1 MHIDLLPVSLNT
13 HSMNFQGPFF
23 TRWFKRLLWLGG
35 AVLLLWGLAWLAL
48 PPLLK
53 PQIETIASGQL
64 GRAVTLGRLEIKP
77 WSLELVLHGLAVAAA
92 PGQADRTPQLV
103 VERIYI
109 DASLESLLRLAP
121 VLDAVDVQGPALR
134 LTHHGAGRYDID
146 DILQRFKSD
155 SVPSDTPAPGFA
167 LHNLTLSAGR
177 FDIDDRPVGRQHTV
191 RELQLSLPFLSNL
204 PSQRAVTVQPK
215 LAFLLNG
222 SRFESSA
229 QATPFAPGRQAAV
242 QLSLAGL
249 DLAPWLPYVPAG
261 LPVRLSSGVLSAELQ
276 LAFEQ
281 VPANRLRISGTL
293 EAAQVRMHDSQA
305 HAKQAGTAVS
315 APPLLAFDRLKL
327 TLDDLRPFERQAWL
341 SAVELLAPRLTLV
354 RDATGRLLLP
364 GSGPASSTTK
374 KIASDPGGTKA
385 EADLSPPYGGWKIA
399 LDRLAVQDGGL
410 SWLDQSTV
418 PPAQLGL
425 TGLKFDAI
433 AIALPF
439 EQPLQFQAAAGL
451 LAGGSAVA
459 GPAGARL
466 SLQGSATDRAAE
478 LRLLADGL
486 PLTLAA
492 PYLAR
497 WLKPELTG
505 SLNAELGASWKAAA
519 SPGGVDQLQLEVA
532 RLAVDKLDLRQ
543 DKASLASLAQLRLA
557 GLQLDLT
564 GRSAILGQLAVQGP
578 RVVIGRGADGR
589 WMFEHWLQ
597 PQALSDPAASTNS
610 QAQIGAAT
618 LAPAAP
624 PWTLLVRDL
633 TLDGGLFSFSDK
645 LPVRP
650 VAFDM
655 PAVSLQVKNLSTAGK
670 EPMQVQ
676 GALQWQAGGTPAG
689 RLKWQ
694 GQARLDPLSV
704 QTTLEAVRLPLHVLE
719 PYGADLLNIEVLRAY
734 ASFKGQFAFAPAP
747 AGTSLQLNGDVALE
761 DVKANSLSTA
771 KTGTASA
778 SSPSFSEE
786 LLNWKVL
793 SLRGLALAMAPG
805 NPTQFDV
812 KETVL
817 SDFYTRLVLDPTGR
831 FNLQDLLKADAA
843 PPTTSK
849 PASSPSAPATASVT
863 ASAAPAVVRLGPVSL
878 TGGRVDF
885 SDRFIKPNYSANLTE
900 LTGKLGAFSSQPQA
914 GEPAMAELALR
925 GRAQGTAT
933 LDIQGQINPL
943 AKPLVL
949 DLKARVRD
957 LELPPLSAY
966 AVRHTGHGIERGK
979 LSVDLS
985 YKVQA
990 DGQLLASNN
999 IVLNQ
1004 LKFGDK
1010 VDGAPTSLPVRLAV
1024 ALLADRQGVI
1034 DIDLPVSGSLN
1045 DPEFKLGPIV
1055 YKLIVNLV
1063 VKAVTAPFSLIV
1075 SAFGSAEEPGV
1086 VNFAPGSA
1094 ALDVDGRAGLDKV
1107 VKALQ
1112 ERPALHMT
1120 VVGMASLEL
1129 EREAFKREQLQALLL
1144 GEQRREAVLAGRAVA
1159 QTGAGASV
1167 PATLSPEESL
1177 ALLGAAYRRAAIPKP
1192 LTSQGQLQPL
1202 PKDEMENLLLS
1213 HLQASEDQMR
1223 ELAVQRGVVVRDY
1236 LAARQIPMARLFL
1249 GSARTVPPETKW
1261 RPRAQLSLSTP

>member
-1 MHIDLLPVSLNT
+1 
-13 HSMNFQGPFF
+13 MNFQAPFF
-23 TRWFKRLLWLGG
+23 TRWFKRLLWLCGV
-35 AVLLLWGLAWLAL
+35 VLLLWGLGWLAL
-48 PPLLK
+48 PSLLK
-53 PQIETIASGQL
+53 PQIETIASSQL
-64 GRAVTLGRLEIKP
+64 GRAVTLNRLEIKP
-77 WSLELVLHGLAVAAA
+77 WSLELVLHGLAVGAAT
-92 PGQADRTPQLV
+92 GQADRTPQLV

-134 LTHHGAGRYDID
+134 LTHQGEGHYDID
-146 DILQRFKSD
+146 DILQRFKNNST
-155 SVPSDTPAPGFA
+155 SSDTSTPGFS
-167 LHNLTLSAGR
+167 LHNVTLSAGR
-177 FDIDDRPVGRQHTV
+177 FDMEDRPVGRQHTV
-191 RELQLSLPFLSNL
+191 RELQLSLPFLSSL

-229 QATPFAPGRQAAV
+229 QTTPFAPGRQAAV
-242 QLSLAGL
+242 QLSMASL
-249 DLAPWLPYVPAG
+249 DLAPWLPYLPAG
-261 LPVRLSSGVLSAELQ
+261 LPVRLSSGVLSAQLQ

-293 EAAQVRMHDSQA
+293 EAAQVRLHDAQVP
-305 HAKQAGTAVS
+305 AKQPGATASV
-315 APPLLAFDRLKL
+315 APLLAFERLKL
-327 TLDDLRPFERQAWL
+327 TLDDLRPLERQARL
-341 SAVELLAPRLTLV
+341 SAVELVAPRLALV
-354 RDATGRLLLP
+354 RGANGQLLLP
-364 GSGPASSTTK
+364 GSGPASPASK
-374 KIASDPGGTKA
+374 KIASNPGGARA

-399 LDRLAVQDGGL
+399 LDRFGVQDGGL
-410 SWLDQSTV
+410 SWLDQSTA
-418 PPAQLGL
+418 PPARLAL
-425 TGLKFDAI
+425 TGLTVDAS

-439 EQPLQFQAAAGL
+439 QQPSQFKANAGL
-451 LAGGSAVA
+451 LSGDSAAARDGGV
-459 GPAGARL
+459 RL
-466 SLQGSATDRAAE
+466 SLQGSATDRAIE
-478 LRLLADGL
+478 LRALADGV

-505 SLNAELGASWKAAA
+505 RLNAELGVNWKAAA
-519 SPGGVDQLQLEVA
+519 SPAVADQLQLEVA
-532 RLAVDKLDLRQ
+532 RLVVDKLDLRQ
-543 DKASLASLAQLRLA
+543 DKASLASLAQLRVT
-557 GLQLDLT
+557 GLQLDLA
-564 GRSAILGQLAVQGP
+564 GRSAILGQLSIQGP
-578 RVVIGRGADGR
+578 RVAVGRGADGR
-589 WMFEHWLQ
+589 WMFQHWLQ
-597 PQALSDPAASTNS
+597 PQPMSDTSASTS
-610 QAQIGAAT
+610 GQAQTVAST
-618 LAPAAP
+618 PAPAAP

-633 TLDGGLFSFSDK
+633 NLDGGEFGFSDK

-650 VAFDM
+650 VVFNL

-670 EPMQVQ
+670 EPIQVQ
-676 GALQWQAGGTPAG
+676 GALQWQAGATPAG

-719 PYGADLLNIEVLRAY
+719 PYAAEFLNIEVLRAD
-734 ASFKGQFAFAPAP
+734 ASFKGQLAYAPTP
-747 AGTSLQLNGDVALE
+747 AGTSLKLNGDVALE
-761 DVKANSLSTA
+761 DVQANSLSTVKNGA
-771 KTGTASA
+771 GSIASA
-778 SSPSFSEE
+778 SFGEE
-786 LLNWKVL
+786 LLHWKVL
-793 SLRGLALAMAPG
+793 SLRGLSMAMAPG
-805 NPTQFDV
+805 NPTQVDV

-831 FNLQDLLKADAA
+831 LNLLDVLKADAA
-843 PPTTSK
+843 PPAAAK
-849 PASSPSAPATASVT
+849 AASSAPASAP
-863 ASAAPAVVRLGPVSL
+863 ASATVLAAASAGPPVVRLGPVSL

-885 SDRFIKPNYSANLTE
+885 ADRFIKPNYSANLTE

-914 GEPAMAELALR
+914 GEPAMAELVLR

-957 LELPPLSAY
+957 LELPQLSAY
-966 AVRHTGHGIERGK
+966 AVRHAGHGIERGK
-979 LSVDLS
+979 LSVDLN

-1024 ALLADRQGVI
+1024 ALLADRYGVI

-1055 YKLIVNLV
+1055 FKLIVNLV
-1063 VKAVTAPFSLIV
+1063 VKAVTAPFSLIA
-1075 SAFGSAEEPGV
+1075 SAFGGADEPGV
-1086 VNFAPGSA
+1086 VNFEPGSA
-1094 ALDVDGRAGLDKV
+1094 ALDGDGRAGLDKV

-1112 ERPALHMT
+1112 ERPALQIT

-1144 GEQRREAVLAGRAVA
+1144 GEQRREAVLAGRTLPAPS
-1159 QTGAGASV
+1159 AGGSLPV
-1167 PATLSPEESL
+1167 MLSPEESL
-1177 ALLGAAYRRAAIPKP
+1177 ALLGAVYRRASIPKP
-1192 LTSQGQLQPL
+1192 LTAQGQLQPL
-1202 PKDEMENLLLS
+1202 SKDEMENLLLS
-1213 HLQASEDQMR
+1213 HLPASEDQMR
-1223 ELAVQRGVVVRDY
+1223 ELAVQRGVAVRDY

-1249 GSARTVPPETKW
+1249 GSARTVPPESKW

>member
-1 MHIDLLPVSLNT
+1 MNT
-13 HSMNFQGPFF
+13 YGVNFQGPFF
-23 TRWFKRLLWLGG
+23 SRWFKRLLWLGG

-53 PQIETIASGQL
+53 PQIETIVSGQL

-77 WSLELVLHGLAVAAA
+77 WSLELVLHGLAVGAAQ
-92 PGQADRTPQLV
+92 GQADRTPQLV

-109 DASLESLLRLAP
+109 DASIESLLRLAP
-121 VLDAVDVQGPALR
+121 VLDAIDVQGPALR
-134 LTHHGAGRYDID
+134 LTHHGAGCYDID

-155 SVPSDTPAPGFA
+155 SAPSDTPAPGFA

-177 FDIDDRPVGRQHTV
+177 FDMDDRSVGRQHTV

-249 DLAPWLPYVPAG
+249 DLAPWLTYVPAG

-293 EAAQVRMHDSQA
+293 EAAQVRMHDTQA
-305 HAKQAGTAVS
+305 QDKQAGA
-315 APPLLAFDRLKL
+315 AAYAAPLLAFDRLKL
-327 TLDDLRPFERQAWL
+327 TLDDLRPFERQARL
-341 SAVELLAPRLTLV
+341 SAVELLAPRLTLA

-364 GSGPASSTTK
+364 GSGPAPSTTK
-374 KIASDPGGTKA
+374 KIASDPSGTRA

-410 SWLDQSTV
+410 SWLDHSTV

-425 TGLKFDAI
+425 TGLKLDAS

-451 LAGGSAVA
+451 LAGGSALA
-459 GPAGARL
+459 GAAGARV
-466 SLQGSATDRAAE
+466 SLKGSATDRAAE
-478 LRLLADGL
+478 LRVLADGL

-519 SPGGVDQLQLEVA
+519 SPSGVDQLQLEVA

-564 GRSAILGQLAVQGP
+564 SRSATLGQLALQGP
-578 RVVIGRGADGR
+578 RVVVDRGADGR

-597 PQALSDPAASTNS
+597 SQALSDPAASTNS

-618 LAPAAP
+618 PAPVVP

-650 VAFDM
+650 VAFDVS
-655 PAVSLQVKNLSTAGK
+655 AVALQVKNLSTAGK

-676 GALQWQAGGTPAG
+676 GALQWQAGATPAG

-694 GQARLDPLSV
+694 GQARLDPLGV

-719 PYGADLLNIEVLRAY
+719 PYGAELLNIEVLRAD
-734 ASFKGQFAFAPAP
+734 ASFKGQLAFAATP
-747 AGTSLQLNGDVALE
+747 AGTNLQLNGDVALE
-761 DVKANSLSTA
+761 DVQANSLSTA
-771 KTGTASA
+771 KNGAASA

-805 NPTQFDV
+805 SPTQVDV

-817 SDFYTRLVLDPTGR
+817 SDFYTRLVLDSTGR

-843 PPTTSK
+843 PPASAK
-849 PASSPSAPATASVT
+849 PASSPSAPATAS
-863 ASAAPAVVRLGPVSL
+863 AAPPVVRLGPVSL

-914 GEPAMAELALR
+914 GEPAMAELVLR

-966 AVRHTGHGIERGK
+966 AVRHAGHGIERGK

-985 YKVQA
+985 YKVQG

-1045 DPEFKLGPIV
+1045 DPEFKLGPIIF
-1055 YKLIVNLV
+1055 KLIVNLV
-1063 VKAVTAPFSLIV
+1063 VKAVTAPFSLIA

-1094 ALDVDGRAGLDKV
+1094 ALDLDGRAGLDKV

-1112 ERPALHMT
+1112 ERPALQMT

-1144 GEQRREAVLAGRAVA
+1144 GEQRRETVLAGRAVA
-1159 QTGAGASV
+1159 QTGDGVSG

-1177 ALLGAAYRRAAIPKP
+1177 TLLGAVYRRAAIPKP

-1202 PKDEMENLLLS
+1202 AKEDMENLLLS
-1213 HLQASEDQMR
+1213 HLPASEDQMR
-1223 ELAVQRGVVVRDY
+1223 ELAVQRGVAVRDY

>member
-1 MHIDLLPVSLNT
+1 
-13 HSMNFQGPFF
+13 
-23 TRWFKRLLWLGG
+23 
-35 AVLLLWGLAWLAL
+35 
-48 PPLLK
+48 
-53 PQIETIASGQL
+53 
-64 GRAVTLGRLEIKP
+64 
-77 WSLELVLHGLAVAAA
+77 
-92 PGQADRTPQLV
+92 
-103 VERIYI
+103 
-109 DASLESLLRLAP
+109 
-121 VLDAVDVQGPALR
+121 
-134 LTHHGAGRYDID
+134 
-146 DILQRFKSD
+146 
-155 SVPSDTPAPGFA
+155 
-167 LHNLTLSAGR
+167 
-177 FDIDDRPVGRQHTV
+177 
-191 RELQLSLPFLSNL
+191 
-204 PSQRAVTVQPK
+204 
-215 LAFLLNG
+215 
-222 SRFESSA
+222 
-229 QATPFAPGRQAAV
+229 
-242 QLSLAGL
+242 
-249 DLAPWLPYVPAG
+249 
-261 LPVRLSSGVLSAELQ
+261 
-276 LAFEQ
+276 
-281 VPANRLRISGTL
+281 
-293 EAAQVRMHDSQA
+293 
-305 HAKQAGTAVS
+305 
-315 APPLLAFDRLKL
+315 
-327 TLDDLRPFERQAWL
+327 
-341 SAVELLAPRLTLV
+341 
-354 RDATGRLLLP
+354 
-364 GSGPASSTTK
+364 
-374 KIASDPGGTKA
+374 
-385 EADLSPPYGGWKIA
+385 
-399 LDRLAVQDGGL
+399 
-410 SWLDQSTV
+410 
-418 PPAQLGL
+418 
-425 TGLKFDAI
+425 
-433 AIALPF
+433 
-439 EQPLQFQAAAGL
+439 
-451 LAGGSAVA
+451 
-459 GPAGARL
+459 
-466 SLQGSATDRAAE
+466 
-478 LRLLADGL
+478 
-486 PLTLAA
+486 
-492 PYLAR
+492 
-497 WLKPELTG
+497 
-505 SLNAELGASWKAAA
+505 
-519 SPGGVDQLQLEVA
+519 
-532 RLAVDKLDLRQ
+532 
-543 DKASLASLAQLRLA
+543 
-557 GLQLDLT
+557 
-564 GRSAILGQLAVQGP
+564 
-578 RVVIGRGADGR
+578 
-589 WMFEHWLQ
+589 MFEHWLQ

-618 LAPAAP
+618 LAPAPP

-650 VAFDM
+650 VAFDVS
-655 PAVSLQVKNLSTAGK
+655 AVALQVKNLSTAGK

-734 ASFKGQFAFAPAP
+734 ASFKGQFAFAPTP

-761 DVKANSLSTA
+761 DVKA
-771 KTGTASA
+771 
-778 SSPSFSEE
+778 
-786 LLNWKVL
+786 
-793 SLRGLALAMAPG
+793 
-805 NPTQFDV
+805 
-812 KETVL
+812 
-817 SDFYTRLVLDPTGR
+817 
-831 FNLQDLLKADAA
+831 
-843 PPTTSK
+843 
-849 PASSPSAPATASVT
+849 
-863 ASAAPAVVRLGPVSL
+863 
-878 TGGRVDF
+878 
-885 SDRFIKPNYSANLTE
+885 NYSANLTE

-966 AVRHTGHGIERGK
+966 AVRHAGHGIERGK

-1063 VKAVTAPFSLIV
+1063 VKAVTAPFSLIA

-1177 ALLGAAYRRAAIPKP
+1177 ALLGAVYRRSAIPKQ

-1213 HLQASEDQMR
+1213 HLQAS
-1223 ELAVQRGVVVRDY
+1223 
-1236 LAARQIPMARLFL
+1236 
-1249 GSARTVPPETKW
+1249 
-1261 RPRAQLSLSTP
+1261 

>member
-1 MHIDLLPVSLNT
+1 MKVPYPVFVRRL
-13 HSMNFQGPFF
+13 
-23 TRWFKRLLWLGG
+23 KRLLWLCG
-35 AVLLLWGLAWLAL
+35 AVGLLGALAWLAL
-48 PPLLK
+48 PQLLK
-53 PQIETIASGQL
+53 PRIETIASGQL
-64 GRAVTLGRLEIKP
+64 GRAVTVGGLEIKP
-77 WSLELVLHGLAVAAA
+77 WSLELVVHGLAVGAA
-92 PGQADRTPQLV
+92 PGQTDRTPQMV

-121 VLDAVDVQGPALR
+121 VLDAVDVQGLAMR
-134 LTHHGAGRYDID
+134 LTHHGEGRYDID
-146 DILQRFKSD
+146 DILQRFD
-155 SVPSDTPAPGFA
+155 SGGVSTDTATPSFA
-167 LHNLTLSAGR
+167 LHNVTLSEGR
-177 FDIDDRPVGRQHTV
+177 FDIDDRQFGRHHSV
-191 RELQLSLPFLSNL
+191 RELQLSLPSLSNL
-204 PSQRAVTVQPK
+204 PSQRALTVRPK

-249 DLAPWLPYVPAG
+249 DLVPWLPYVPAG
-261 LPVRLSSGVLSAELQ
+261 LPVRLSSGVLSAQLQ
-276 LAFEQ
+276 VAFEQ
-281 VPANRLRISGTL
+281 VPDNRLRISGTV
-293 EAAQVRMHDSQA
+293 EAMQVRLHDAQVPAQ
-305 HAKQAGTAVS
+305 QPGTATFV
-315 APPLLAFDRLKL
+315 APLLAFDRL
-327 TLDDLRPFERQAWL
+327 TLRLDELRPFERQVRL
-341 SAVELLAPRLTLV
+341 SAVELVAPRLALV
-354 RDATGRLLLP
+354 RGVNGQLQL
-364 GSGPASSTTK
+364 PASGSAAPTTK
-374 KIASDPGGTKA
+374 KIANYVGGTRA
-385 EADLSPPYGGWKIA
+385 EADLSPPFGGWTIA
-399 LDRLAVQDGGL
+399 LDRLAIQDGGL

-418 PPAQLGL
+418 PPARLAL
-425 TGLKFDAI
+425 TGLKLDAS

-439 EQPLQFQAAAGL
+439 AQPFPFKATAGL
-451 LAGGSAVA
+451 LPGGSAVA
-459 GPAGARL
+459 SARGARF
-466 SLQGSATDRAAE
+466 SLQGRATDRAVD
-478 LRLLADGL
+478 LRVLADGL
-486 PLTLAA
+486 PLALAA
-492 PYLAR
+492 PYLTR

-505 SLNAELGASWKAAA
+505 SLNAELGVGWKAAA
-519 SPGGVDQLQLEVA
+519 SPGGVDQIQLEVA

-543 DKASLASLAQLRLA
+543 DKVSLASLAQLRLA

-564 GRSAILGQLAVQGP
+564 GRSATLGQLALQGP
-578 RVVIGRGADGR
+578 RVAVGRGADGR

-597 PQALSDPAASTNS
+597 PQPVSDTATSTTLPAQTVASTPP
-610 QAQIGAAT
+610 
-618 LAPAAP
+618 PAAP

-633 TLDGGLFSFSDK
+633 SLEGGVFGFSDK
-645 LPVRP
+645 LPARP
-650 VAFDM
+650 VSFDVA
-655 PAVSLQVKNLSTAGK
+655 AVSVQVKNLSTTGK

-676 GALQWQAGGTPAG
+676 GALEWRAGATPVG
-689 RLKWQ
+689 RLKWR

-704 QTTLEAVRLPLHVLE
+704 QTSLEAVRLPLHVLE
-719 PYGADLLNIEVLRAY
+719 PYAAELLNVEVLRAD
-734 ASFKGQFAFAPAP
+734 ASFKGQLAFAESP

-761 DVKANSLSTA
+761 DVQANALSA
-771 KTGTASA
+771 AQGGAASA
-778 SSPSFSEE
+778 LAPGFSEE
-786 LLNWKVL
+786 LLRWKVL

-805 NPTQFDV
+805 SSTQVDV

-817 SDFYTRLVLDPTGR
+817 SDFYTRLVLDPNGR
-831 FNLQDLLKADAA
+831 LNLQDLVKADAA
-843 PPTTSK
+843 PPQAAK
-849 PASSPSAPATASVT
+849 ASSA

-878 TGGRVDF
+878 TGGQVDF
-885 SDRFIKPNYSANLTE
+885 ADRFIKPNYSAKLTE

-914 GEPAMAELALR
+914 GEPAMAELSLR

-933 LDIQGQINPL
+933 LEIQGQINPL

-966 AVRHTGHGIERGK
+966 AVRHAGHGIERGK
-979 LSVDLS
+979 LSVDIS

-1055 YKLIVNLV
+1055 FKLIVNLV
-1063 VKAVTAPFSLIV
+1063 VKAVTAPFSLIA
-1075 SAFGSAEEPGV
+1075 SAFGSADEPGL
-1086 VNFAPGSA
+1086 VNFSPGSA

-1107 VKALQ
+1107 AQALQ
-1112 ERPALHMT
+1112 ARPALQMT

-1159 QTGAGASV
+1159 QTGAGVGA
-1167 PATLSPEESL
+1167 PPTLSPEESL
-1177 ALLGAAYRRAAIPKP
+1177 ALLGAVYRRAAIPKP
-1192 LTSQGQLQPL
+1192 LTAQGQLQPL
-1202 PKDEMENLLLS
+1202 SKDDMESLLLS
-1213 HLQASEDQMR
+1213 HLPASEDQMR
-1223 ELAVQRGVVVRDY
+1223 ELAVQRGVAVRDY

-1249 GSARTVPPETKW
+1249 GSARTVPPEAKW

>member
-1 MHIDLLPVSLNT
+1 M
-13 HSMNFQGPFF
+13 
-23 TRWFKRLLWLGG
+23 RWFKRLLWLCGV
-35 AVLLLWGLAWLAL
+35 VLLLWGLGWLAL
-48 PPLLK
+48 PSLLK
-53 PQIETIASGQL
+53 PQIETIASSQL
-64 GRAVTLGRLEIKP
+64 GRAVTLNRLEIKP
-77 WSLELVLHGLAVAAA
+77 WSLELVLHGLAVGAA

-134 LTHHGAGRYDID
+134 LTHQGEGHYDID
-146 DILQRFKSD
+146 DILQRFKNNST
-155 SVPSDTPAPGFA
+155 SSDTATPGFS
-167 LHNLTLSAGR
+167 LHNVTLSAGR
-177 FDIDDRPVGRQHTV
+177 FDMDDRPVGRQHTV
-191 RELQLSLPFLSNL
+191 RELQLSLPFLSSL

-229 QATPFAPGRQAAV
+229 QTTPFAPSRQAAV
-242 QLSLAGL
+242 QLSMASL
-249 DLAPWLPYVPAG
+249 DLAPWLPYLPAG
-261 LPVRLSSGVLSAELQ
+261 LPVRLSSGVLSAQLQ

-293 EAAQVRMHDSQA
+293 EAAQVRMHDTQA
-305 HAKQAGTAVS
+305 QPKQAGTAAS
-315 APPLLAFDRLKL
+315 AAPLLAFDRLKL
-327 TLDDLRPFERQAWL
+327 TLDDLRPFERQARL
-341 SAVELLAPRLTLV
+341 SAVELVAPRLTLV

-374 KIASDPGGTKA
+374 KIAIDPIGTRA

-399 LDRLAVQDGGL
+399 LNRLAVQDGGL

-425 TGLKFDAI
+425 TGLTLDAS

-451 LAGGSAVA
+451 LAGGSAAADVK
-459 GPAGARL
+459 GARL

-478 LRLLADGL
+478 LRARADGV
-486 PLTLAA
+486 PLALAA
-492 PYLAR
+492 PYLTR

-505 SLNAELGASWKAAA
+505 SLNAELGAIWKAAA

-532 RLAVDKLDLRQ
+532 RLALDKLDLRQ
-543 DKASLASLAQLRLA
+543 DKVSLASLAQLRLA

-564 GRSAILGQLAVQGP
+564 GRSATLGQLALQGP
-578 RVVIGRGADGR
+578 RVAVGRGADGR

-597 PQALSDPAASTNS
+597 PQALSDPAASTMG
-610 QAQIGAAT
+610 QAQIAASAT
-618 LAPAAP
+618 APAPAPAPAAP
-624 PWTLLVRDL
+624 PWSLLVRDL

-645 LPVRP
+645 LPARP
-650 VAFDM
+650 VAFAV

-670 EPMQVQ
+670 EPIQMQ
-676 GALQWQAGGTPAG
+676 GALQWQAGAAPAG
-689 RLKWQ
+689 RLKWH

-719 PYGADLLNIEVLRAY
+719 PYGAELLNIEVLRAD
-734 ASFKGQFAFAPAP
+734 ASFKGQLAYAPTP

-761 DVKANSLSTA
+761 DVQANSLSAA
-771 KTGTASA
+771 KSGAASA
-778 SSPSFSEE
+778 SSPSFGEE
-786 LLNWKVL
+786 LLNWRVL

-805 NPTQFDV
+805 SPTQVDV

-843 PPTTSK
+843 PPPTAK
-849 PASSPSAPATASVT
+849 PSSSPSPSPSPSAPAT

-885 SDRFIKPNYSANLTE
+885 ADRFIKPNYSANLTE

-914 GEPAMAELALR
+914 GEPAMAELVLR

-966 AVRHTGHGIERGK
+966 AVRHAGHGIERGK
-979 LSVDLS
+979 LSVDLT

-1055 YKLIVNLV
+1055 FKLIVNLV
-1063 VKAVTAPFSLIV
+1063 VKAVTAPFSLIA

-1094 ALDVDGRAGLDKV
+1094 ALDLDGRAGLDKV

-1112 ERPALHMT
+1112 ERPALQMT

-1129 EREAFKREQLQALLL
+1129 EREAFKREQLNALLL

-1159 QTGAGASV
+1159 QTGAGVSV
-1167 PATLSPEESL
+1167 PPTLSPEESL
-1177 ALLGAAYRRAAIPKP
+1177 ALLGAVYGRAAIPKP
-1192 LTSQGQLQPL
+1192 LTAQGQLQPL
-1202 PKDEMENLLLS
+1202 AKEDMENLLLS
-1213 HLQASEDQMR
+1213 HLPASEDQMR
-1223 ELAVQRGVVVRDY
+1223 ELAVQRGVAVRDY